1 MRRTTFRLPLLA
13 AVVALLVTAA
23 PAAAAEDP
31 PAPGAQARDVNVSV
45 KIDRF
50 DARGKRTIAR
60 GVVVASLSDLQG
72 NKTTVREPVT
82 VEVRAAAGG
91 CKILT
96 LDLDQLDLTL
106 LGLNVH
112 LDKVNLKVTGQRT
125 GGVLGRL
132 FCKLASSKVGKR
144 TAAAR
149 AITARLQRKPM
160 RLLSLQTSALPRVTS
175 AQAPTPSCQVLN
187 LIVGPL
193 NLDLLGLVVDLNKV
207 NLTITATRG
216 QGALGD
222 LFCQLADNNTS
233 GGQTQQTQQQ
243 PRARGRRRG

>member
-1 MRRTTFRLPLLA
+1 MYRRTTRLPALLA
-13 AVVALLVTAA
+13 AVALLATAA
-23 PAAAAEDP
+23 PAAADGESP
-31 PAPGAQARDVNVSV
+31 PAQGAKPSDVNVTV
-45 KIDRF
+45 KIARF
-50 DARGKRTIAR
+50 QAKGQRTIAR
-60 GVVVASLSDLQG
+60 GEVVASLTDLQG
-72 NKTTVREPVT
+72 HKSVVRQPVS

-96 LDLDQLDLTL
+96 LDLDELDLKL

-132 FCKLASSKVGKR
+132 FCKLASAKVGKR
-144 TAAAR
+144 TAAAH
-149 AITARLQRKPM
+149 AINARLAGKPM
-160 RLLSLQTSALPRVTS
+160 RLLSLNTSALPRVTS
-175 AQAPTPSCQVLN
+175 AQATTPSCQVLN

-193 NLDLLGLVVDLNKV
+193 NLELLGLVVDLNKV
-207 NLTITATRG
+207 NLSITATRG

-233 GGQTQQTQQQ
+233 GGSSQQSTQ
-243 PRARGRRRG
+243 PAARARRGG